1 MPAGLRHAGDTQR
14 SGDLIA
20 YGVLS
25 LISIYCAIPFVWTIL
40 ASFDRDAALFLKW
53 PTDWTFANYTRI
65 FLVENGT
72 RWFLNSIFVVLAV
85 TLLVMVFA
93 GLGGYALSRTQAW
106 WKRPFLYI
114 IVLIRVVPPPA
125 LIVPLYKVL
134 LTANDGMGFLV
145 RAVTP
150 PDYVRPTMQVIG
162 FVDGYLGIILVLTAM
177 QLPLALWIMKTFF
190 DTVSRD
196 FDEAALLDGATLL
209 QRIRLVLIPLAL
221 PGLAAAGLF
230 AFISAWGDFLMPLI
244 FISSPELQMLPLGL
258 FRAFLRVQTVDYGFL
273 TALAV
278 LYMLPAVV
286 AFGFARNFLVQTFGG
301 GVKG

>member
-1 MPAGLRHAGDTQR
+1 MTAQVRHAGDKGR

-25 LISIYCAIPFVWTIL
+25 LISLYCAIPFVWVFL
-40 ASFDRDAALFLKW
+40 ASVDGDPQLFLRW
-53 PTDWTFANYTRI
+53 PTSWTLQNYAKI
-65 FLVENGT
+65 FLVENGV
-72 RWFLNSIFVVLAV
+72 RWFLNSIFVVLTV
-85 TLLVMVFA
+85 TFIVVVFA
-93 GLGGYALSRTQAW
+93 GLGGYALSRTTAW
-106 WKRPFLYI
+106 WKRPFLYV

-134 LTANDGMGFLV
+134 LTANDGMGALIRLV
-145 RAVTP
+145 VP
-150 PDYVRPTMQVIG
+150 GDYARPAMQTFG

-177 QLPLALWIMKTFF
+177 QLPLSLWIMKTFF

-196 FDEAALLDGATLL
+196 YDEAALLDGASLL
-209 QRIRLVLIPLAL
+209 QRIRLVLAPLAL

-258 FRAFLRVQTVDYGFL
+258 FRAFLRVQTIDYGFL

-278 LYMLPAVV
+278 LYMLPSVI
-286 AFGFARNFLVQTFGG
+286 AFGFARKFLVRTFGG